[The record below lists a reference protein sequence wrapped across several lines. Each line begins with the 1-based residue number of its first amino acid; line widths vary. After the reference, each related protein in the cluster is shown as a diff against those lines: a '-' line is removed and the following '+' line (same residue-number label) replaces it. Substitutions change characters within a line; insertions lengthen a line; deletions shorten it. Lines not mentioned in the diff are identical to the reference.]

1 MRDAARPTFPVGNA
15 AAEKFAFRAPLV
27 DYEIRFA
34 ARSRQREPR
43 GEANIMTEQ
52 RTIA

>member
-1 MRDAARPTFPVGNA
+1 MRDAARATFRVSNA
-15 AAEKFAFRAPLV
+15 EAKKFAFRAPLI

-34 ARSRQREPR
+34 ARFRQREPR
-43 GEANIMTEQ
+43 GVAEIMTEQ